1 MGRMGHIG
9 PLSLMSPI
17 GPIDSRTMD
26 TLIKDIRYGLRG
38 LWKRPGFTAVALITL
53 ALGIGANTAIFSL
66 INAVLIRPLPFPEP
80 DRLVWTFGNIRN
92 GGNRASV
99 SPLDYLDYRHENH
112 TFEQFAAMISVPI
125 SANLTGGGEP
135 ERLAAAGVTGN
146 FFQALGVQP
155 ALGRTFQL
163 DNEKAGNDQV
173 VMISH
178 ALWQQRFGGDAG
190 IINRKITL
198 DDKSFDIVGVM
209 PRDFDFPASTQIW
222 VPLNFDAQPG
232 LKQRKA
238 HFLRPIGRLKTG
250 VSLAQAQAD
259 TDTVARRL
267 EAAYPD
273 TDTGWNLRLV
283 PLREQLVGN
292 VRSTLYI
299 LLGAVG
305 FVLLIACAN
314 VANLLMAHAAS
325 RRREI
330 ALRTALGAGRWRIAR
345 QMITES
351 VMLALFGG
359 ALGTL
364 LAIWGVQGLVALSG
378 DNIPSTAQVKI
389 DLTVLVFTL
398 ATSVITGVLFGLAPT
413 LHTMRMNLSE
423 TLKEGG
429 RTGESGHRNR
439 TRSLLVI
446 FETAVAVML
455 LVGAGLLIRSL
466 VRLQGT
472 NPGFD
477 SSNVLTMRIDLPQQR
492 YSTPE
497 SRSSFWEQFQ
507 SRVGAIPGVETVG
520 LVSELPLSGQPN
532 DMPYTVEGRAA
543 GAPDQAFDNDFRRIN
558 RDYFRALRIPFLR
571 GRNFTPQEVREGAK
585 LLVISESLAQQTFPN
600 EEPLGKRL
608 VMAAGNQPFEIVG
621 IVGDVRHGSLAAPA
635 LPAMYMPAL
644 ESGENVVIRA
654 RGDSAA
660 LAAAV
665 RREVVAIDP
674 NQPIARVRT
683 MDEWLARAV
692 AGPRYRTGLFG
703 LFAGLALALS
713 AVGIY
718 GVMSYSVSQRTREIG
733 VRMALGARRLSVLG
747 LVLRQGMVLVLIG
760 VAIGLA
766 GAFALTRVIGSLLF
780 NVGTRDPATFTGV
793 AVVLAAVAFLACYVP
808 ARRATKVD
816 PMVALRYE

>member
-1 MGRMGHIG
+1 
-9 PLSLMSPI
+9 
-17 GPIDSRTMD
+17 MD
-26 TLIKDIRYGLRG
+26 TLLKDIRYGLRS
-38 LWKRPGFTAVALITL
+38 LWKRPGFTVVALITL

-66 INAVLIRPLPFPEP
+66 INAVLIRPLPFREP
-80 DRLVWTFGNIRN
+80 DRLVWSWGNIRN

-99 SPLDYLDYRHENH
+99 SPLDYLDYRHENQ
-112 TFEQFAAMISVPI
+112 TFEQFGAMISVPI

-146 FFQALGVQP
+146 FFQTLGVAP
-155 ALGRTFQL
+155 SLGRTFQL
-163 DNEKAGNDQV
+163 ENEKAGNDQV
-173 VMISH
+173 VVLSN
-178 ALWQQRFGGDAG
+178 ALWQQRFGGDPQ
-190 IINRKITL
+190 IINKKITL
-198 DDKSFDIVGVM
+198 DDKSFDVIGVM
-209 PRDFDFPASTQIW
+209 PREFDFPAATQIW
-222 VPLNFDAQPG
+222 VPLSFDTQPG
-232 LKQRKA
+232 LQQRRA
-238 HFLRPIGRLKTG
+238 HFLRPIGKLKAG
-250 VSLAQAQAD
+250 VTLAQAQAD

-283 PLREQLVGN
+283 SLREQIVGN

-325 RRREI
+325 RRKEI
-330 ALRTALGAGRWRIAR
+330 ALRSALGAGRLRIAR

-351 VMLALFGG
+351 MILAVFGG
-359 ALGTL
+359 ALGTI
-364 LAIWGVQGLVALSG
+364 LAFWGVQGLVALSG
-378 DNIPSTAQVKI
+378 NNIPATADVKI
-389 DLTVLVFTL
+389 DLTVLIFTL
-398 ATSVITGVLFGLAPT
+398 VTSLFTGVLFGLAPT
-413 LHTMRMNLSE
+413 LQSLRMNLSE

-429 RTGESGHRNR
+429 RTGETGPRNR

-446 FETAVAVML
+446 LETSVAVML

-466 VRLQGT
+466 VRLQST

-477 SSNVLTMRIDLPQQR
+477 SSDVVTMRIDLPQKK

-497 SRSSFWEQFQ
+497 TRNSFWDQFQ
-507 SRVGAIPGVETVG
+507 SRVSALPGVEAVG
-520 LVSELPLSGQPN
+520 LVTELPLSGQPN

-543 GAPDQAFDNDFRRIN
+543 GSPNAEFDNDFRRVN
-558 RDYFRALRIPFLR
+558 LDYFRALRIPFLR
-571 GRNFTPQEVREGAK
+571 GRNFTPAEVREGAS
-585 LLVISESLAQQTFPN
+585 VMIVSQSLAQQTFPN

-608 VMAAGNQPFEIVG
+608 IMTFGNRPFEIIG
-621 IVGDVRHGSLAAPA
+621 IVGDVRHGSLEAPP
-635 LPAMYMPAL
+635 LPAMYMPSL
-644 ESGENVVIRA
+644 EGGENVVIRA
-654 RGDSAA
+654 RGDSAS

-665 RREVVAIDP
+665 RRELAAIDP
-674 NQPIARVRT
+674 NQPVARVRT
-683 MDEWLARAV
+683 MDEWLSRAV

-718 GVMSYSVSQRTREIG
+718 GVMSYSVGQRTREIG

-747 LVLRQGMVLVLIG
+747 LVLRQGMGLVLIG

-793 AVVLAAVAFLACYVP
+793 AIVLAAVAFIACYVP

-816 PMVALRYE
+816 PMVALRCE

>member
-1 MGRMGHIG
+1 
-9 PLSLMSPI
+9 
-17 GPIDSRTMD
+17 MD

-38 LWKRPGFTAVALITL
+38 LWRRPGFTVIALITL

-66 INAVLIRPLPFPEP
+66 INGVLIRPLPFPEP

-112 TFEQFAAMISVPI
+112 TFEQFAAMVSFPG

-135 ERLAAAGVTGN
+135 ERLAATPVSGN

-155 ALGRTFQL
+155 ELGRTFQFE
-163 DNEKAGNDQV
+163 NEKAGNDQV
-173 VMISH
+173 VVLSR

-190 IINRKITL
+190 IINKKITL
-198 DDKSFDIVGVM
+198 DDKSFEVIGVM
-209 PRDFDFPASTQIW
+209 PGDFDFPAGTQIW
-222 VPLNFDAQPG
+222 VPLPFDSQPG
-232 LKQRKA
+232 LRQRQA
-238 HFLRPIGRLKTG
+238 HFLRPIGRLKSG

-259 TDTVARRL
+259 TDIVARRL
-267 EAAYPD
+267 EAAYPE
-273 TDTGWNLRLV
+273 TDAGWNLRLV
-283 PLREQLVGN
+283 SLREQIVGN

-330 ALRTALGAGRWRIAR
+330 ALRSALGAGRLRIAR

-364 LAIWGVQGLVALSG
+364 LAVWGVQGLVALSG
-378 DNIPSTAQVKI
+378 DNIPATAQVKI
-389 DLTVLVFTL
+389 DLTVLLFTL
-398 ATSVITGVLFGLAPT
+398 ITSVVTGVLFGLVPT

-429 RTGESGHRNR
+429 RTGESGQRNR

-455 LVGAGLLIRSL
+455 LVGAGLLMRSL
-466 VRLQGT
+466 VRLENI

-477 SSNVLTMRIDLPQQR
+477 SSNVVTMRIDLPQKK
-492 YSTPE
+492 YGTPE
-497 SRSSFWEQFQ
+497 AKANFWEQFQ

-543 GAPDQAFDNDFRRIN
+543 GARNQAFDNDFRRVN
-558 RDYFRALRIPFLR
+558 TDYFRALHIPFLR
-571 GRNFTPQEVREGAK
+571 GRNFTAQEVRQGAQ
-585 LLVISESLAQQTFPN
+585 VVIISESLVQQTFPN

-608 VMAAGNQPFEIVG
+608 VMTFGNRPFEIIG
-621 IVGDVRHGSLAAPA
+621 IVGDVRHGSLANAG
-635 LPAMYMPAL
+635 LPTMYMPSL
-644 ESGENVVIRA
+644 EWGENVVLRA
-654 RGDSAA
+654 RSDSAT
-660 LAAAV
+660 LATAV
-665 RREVVAIDP
+665 RRELATIDP

-683 MDEWLARAV
+683 MDEWLSRAV
-692 AGPRYRTGLFG
+692 AGPRYRTSLFV
-703 LFAGLALALS
+703 LFAGLALLLS

-718 GVMSYSVSQRTREIG
+718 GVMSYSVGQRTREIG
-733 VRMALGARRLSVLG
+733 VRMALGARQRNVLG
-747 LVLRQGMVLVLIG
+747 LILRQGLGLVVIG

-766 GAFALTRVIGSLLF
+766 GALALTRVISSLLF
-780 NVGTRDPATFTGV
+780 NVGTRDPATFSGV
-793 AVVLAAVAFLACYVP
+793 AILLVAVALIACYVP